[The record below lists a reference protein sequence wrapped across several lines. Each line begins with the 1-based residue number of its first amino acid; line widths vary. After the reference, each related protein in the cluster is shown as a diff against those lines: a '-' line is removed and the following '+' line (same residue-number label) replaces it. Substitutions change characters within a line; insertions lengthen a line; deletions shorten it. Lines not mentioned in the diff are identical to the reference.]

1 MTAAAM
7 ASARRISRR
16 RIFAGLVAG
25 SLAPAVTAC
34 GLGSGPLARQFTLT
48 PVASF
53 PRGLPP
59 VKWSLAVDEPAAAHQ
74 LDTSRI
80 ALMSGQF
87 QVEYY
92 AKVEWADAAPAMVQ
106 LLLIQSFQNTGRL
119 PVVASSRQTFATDF
133 LLLSN
138 LRKFQVEKDASG
150 TPQAAVVLEATLLR
164 MPRRT
169 PAATTRFEKAT
180 PVSSDSTEAVTAAF
194 DASLSDVMRPV
205 VDWTLERGSAAAATG

>member
-1 MTAAAM
+1 MTAATAG
-7 ASARRISRR
+7 ARRIGRR
-16 RIFAGLVAG
+16 RLFVGLVAG
-25 SLAPAVTAC
+25 SLALAVTAC
-34 GLGSGPLARQFTLT
+34 GLGGGPPPRQFTLT

-59 VKWSLAVDEPAAAHQ
+59 VKWSLVIDEPTAAHQ

-80 ALMSGQF
+80 ALMSSQF
-87 QVEYY
+87 RVEYY
-92 AKVEWADAAPAMVQ
+92 AEVEWTDSAPAMVQ

-150 TPQAAVVLEATLLR
+150 TGQATVMLEATLLR

-169 PAATTRFEKAT
+169 AVATARFEKAT
-180 PVSSDSTEAVTAAF
+180 PVGSDSTEAVTAAF
-194 DASLSDVMRPV
+194 DASLGDVMRRV
-205 VDWTLERGSAAAATG
+205 IDWTLQQGSAVAATS